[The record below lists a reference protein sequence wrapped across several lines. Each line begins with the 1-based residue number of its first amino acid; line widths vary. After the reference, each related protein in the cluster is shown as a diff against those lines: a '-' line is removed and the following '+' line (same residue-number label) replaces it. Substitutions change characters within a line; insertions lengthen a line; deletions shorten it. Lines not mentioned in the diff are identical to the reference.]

1 MAHSIRTPVC
11 ELLGIDVPILS
22 VGFGFPARPELVAAV
37 SGAGGLGV
45 LGGSGVPPVETA
57 RRIARTHELTG
68 RPFGLNL
75 IIADLE
81 DPNTPAEDL
90 AYLDDQADAGLA
102 AGIALL
108 VLFWGPARTFVQR
121 AHERGTRVALQVG
134 SVDEARAAVAD
145 GVDIVIAQG
154 IEAGGHVRGTT
165 SIWTLLPA
173 VVEAV
178 GSVPVLASGGIGDG
192 AGIARALGLGAQGV
206 SLGTRFVAS
215 EEAGVHD
222 AFKRRVVAA
231 RAGDTVYG
239 TLFDVWWPDAPH
251 RVLRN
256 RIVEEWEAA
265 GRPAPGHRPGEGTTI
280 GTMHRPWGD
289 TAWPRYAT
297 GMVTADFDGDPELAP
312 MWAGESA
319 ALVHEIEPA
328 ATIVARLVHE
338 AEAALGA

>member
-1 MAHSIRTPVC
+1 VAHSIRTPVC

-22 VGFGFPARPELVAAV
+22 VGFGFPAGPELVAAV

-45 LGGSGVPPVETA
+45 LGGSGVPPAETSH
-57 RRIARTHELTG
+57 RIARTHELTD

-81 DPNTPAEDL
+81 DPNAPAEDI
-90 AYLDDQADAGLA
+90 AYINDQADAGLA

-108 VLFWGPARTFVQR
+108 VLFWGPARSFVQR
-121 AHERGTRVALQVG
+121 AHERGARVALQVG
-134 SVDEARAAVAD
+134 SVDEARAAAAD

-222 AFKRRVVAA
+222 AFKRRILAA
-231 RAGDTVYG
+231 RAEDTVYG
-239 TLFDVWWPDAPH
+239 TIFDVWWPDAPH

-256 RIVEEWEAA
+256 RVVEEWEAA
-265 GRPAPGHRPGEGTTI
+265 GRPASGHRPGEGTTI

-297 GMVTADFDGDPELAP
+297 GMVAADFDGDPELAP

-319 ALVHEIEPA
+319 GLVHEVEPA
-328 ATIVARLVHE
+328 ATIVARLVRD
-338 AEAALGA
+338 AEAAVR